1 MLPKRISNPFMN
13 KLLSSILIRAL
24 RCPLPQPP
32 QGLLVSLKRFPFP
45 HDFLDVFT
53 DTLSIFLLLSITYGF
68 LIDFQVD
75 LYLHLDC
82 IFTYTLLT
90 MFFTLHIPHRYVSCF
105 HRFFYAIAFYISI
118 GSNLSVFYPTWL
130 SCYVRF
136 IM

>member
-13 KLLSSILIRAL
+13 KLLSSTLIHAL

-32 QGLLVSLKRFPFP
+32 QDLLVCLRRFPFP
-45 HDFLDVFT
+45 HNFLDVSI
-53 DTLSIFLLLSITYGF
+53 DTLSTSLLLSITYGF

-90 MFFTLHIPHRYVSCF
+90 MLFTFISPSLCFMSLHRCF
-105 HRFFYAIAFYISI
+105 
-118 GSNLSVFYPTWL
+118 
-130 SCYVRF
+130 
-136 IM
+136 

>member
-90 MFFTLHIPHRYVSCF
+90 MFFTLHIPIVTF
-105 HRFFYAIAFYISI
+105 HVFIDFSTPSLSTFQLVRICLSSI
-118 GSNLSVFYPTWL
+118 LHGCRAMYGS
-130 SCYVRF
+130 
-136 IM
+136 